1 MRRKIKVKKYEMIC
15 FDYGEIGKLKDLF
28 IIIIIPCIKF
38 VPCQTKFISK
48 YLQVYTHI
56 VVKKVILLISYNILF
71 EFIIK
76 KFNCK
81 LLNFT

>member
-1 MRRKIKVKKYEMIC
+1 MIC
-15 FDYGEIGKLKDLF
+15 FDYGEIGKLKNLF
-28 IIIIIPCIKF
+28 ITILSCIKF

-48 YLQVYTHI
+48 YVQVYTHI
-56 VVKKVILLISYNILF
+56 DVKKVILLISYNILF

-76 KFNCK
+76 KYNCK